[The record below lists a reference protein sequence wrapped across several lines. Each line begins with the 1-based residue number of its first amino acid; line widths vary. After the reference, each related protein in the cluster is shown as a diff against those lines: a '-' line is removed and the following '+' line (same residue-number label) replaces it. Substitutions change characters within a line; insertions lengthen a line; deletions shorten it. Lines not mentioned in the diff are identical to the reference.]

1 MSCDVKYDNII
12 FSVHKVSRFNIN
24 EYYVFIGDT
33 DNNINN
39 TLKKLEKRENLN
51 KEDVK
56 ILRENYFDYYNEWIN
71 IVKNKIKIIFIPNR
85 IQIDDS
91 IGEIRKK
98 IFIFLSNFEEELF
111 ILPEN
116 QELWLEKNN
125 GTKQIIGY
133 YYENIII
140 NPHILDSYKNYD
152 KFDFV
157 NNKKNTSENRSL
169 IYDFFNN
176 SNVYKKIIYLSDVKD
191 EEKFLKK
198 LKINITED
206 LINNYFKKYWP
217 YVNLSYNNK
226 EIKNNYLLLKE
237 FYKKESY
244 LYSLINN
251 IKINKNIF
259 GSCNILT
266 IKIIINR
273 KISSSNVYDVFQDN
287 VNDDS
292 NKELDLFQIFDY
304 LRENKIDEKTFFVQY
319 SENIMETPFSIISK
333 KAITDN
339 IINKE
344 SLKKWMGI
352 NNNYRNKNG
361 ITIKRYLKDYNN
373 QPRHS
378 SIFLTKSGKIIL
390 TVSFDAE
397 NNATFK
403 DIEYTI
409 KDCKNLIEDINK
421 NRITK
426 KLNEKDKIE
435 LPNINILNNK
445 ITLKDNTN
453 IIFMNIII
461 PLKIDKKIDFKKLY
475 DFSKKFPNFLAEF
488 PKDDLKKDD
497 NKMENSIKLRYKRV
511 SGFANM
517 NDILLEIDKLKQ
529 LYDKD
534 TLYIIK
540 FLEKKY
546 QKSVDEIKG
555 YLLEWEK
562 KYSSSKTSKVASEF
576 KTGILVTISDNNI
589 LLNGITKIYQI
600 PLLYNFFVTFL
611 TLFLNY
617 EDFMK
622 NKDFKKIF
630 FSKNLEKN
638 FTYYED
644 SYEYNKNA
652 KLENLNKIYN
662 LDYNLDDDLY
672 FNEEL
677 HDINEIYNEIINKN
691 INSQPKIIGLAD
703 DKDLDKMV
711 KLVCDDPL
719 PNKDTCVDFCN
730 DKKYFLRRLQRY
742 DNKLFKF
749 SLGKTNLNS
758 QYSRKCQQS
767 KSRQPVVLPY
777 DPSTNDKIKKDSY
790 TYAIKYGS
798 DPTLF
803 SRWYIC
809 PKIWCPYCE
818 IPIFE
823 GDIDPKTIRMRTT
836 DREGG
841 ICKTGI
847 CPNGDH
853 QVFIREKNNEYHE
866 YPGFLDESSHP
877 NNLCLPCCFA
887 KPHSDPKSKFYQGFK
902 KCLGIEIEN
911 KNIKDGQV
919 YILGKTIQID
929 KDRFGKLPIDIAR
942 ILKTNLETGYIGYNS
957 GYARKGIKHE
967 KNNSFLSA
975 ICDILSCDKNNIK
988 IDVSKIKRILVDK
1001 LNIDLFK
1008 SLHSGNLENIFHNL
1022 DNNLSAM
1029 DNYKKYLLNDQ
1040 INIDHLYLWDYLQR
1054 ENILFD
1060 EGVNIF
1066 IFEKNTLLC
1075 PIGEKIDYF
1084 YDYNK
1089 KNILLI
1095 KFKEYYEPI
1104 YYLIGSGKIT
1114 KSKCIYNYDTE
1125 EIKKIFEISL
1135 NGCKNEYDIDW
1146 ISVLKNNIKKYD
1158 LKIDNINIENGI
1170 DLQTLLNEILIS
1182 IKNKK
1187 LDTNY
1192 VPVLQYIDSYNKVF
1206 GIKLNNGLYL
1216 PVSPSK
1222 LNEKIKYKVIDNI
1235 NEIDKIN
1242 IENIIKFTNEIIKYT
1257 NLKYKIT
1264 HKILDLKN
1272 KKNIIALVNEYNR
1285 FIPIVHVLDSS
1296 KYLLKISN
1304 LNYYSDVDESLNNKI
1319 EKLDNRIEQINKKN
1333 FEEETYIRMK
1343 YELSKFLQIKTN
1355 KIYYDKIIEIIN
1367 LEKKDIVDNRNKMF
1381 NLLNSIFLKL
1391 VTNQNNNID
1400 YYNYKTPNKRI
1411 PCFIRNISK
1420 NNTKLSCNDDPHCI
1434 SVDNSCKLFINN
1446 KNLLNIHQKFDNYN
1460 YYLSK
1465 IVDEILRFK
1474 IKRNEILNDNIPSV
1488 INKEIIPEDP
1498 NRYIIIHTL
1507 NENEIDNKINQ
1518 LYLDN
1523 KGLYIDNRKLYEET
1537 YSKEYSFKKNNYV
1550 KSNTILIKNNKLE
1563 YLSIYWIRVLGNNYK
1578 INLNTNENNNLFF
1591 NIVFILNLKEF
1602 KNNTENIDINILKS
1616 NIIEY
1621 LKNTKLINQQNIIN
1635 RYKKNENKTFKYIS
1649 SFDSLF
1655 NEILNTNYNGV
1666 EIDLD
1671 IISKIYNINIV
1682 ILDKRIKKDQIGYR
1696 VFKTSNFKSNYFV
1709 LLYKSII
1716 YENNT
1721 YNIIQHK
1728 NKYIFKINEL
1738 PSKFVHLVLSNDK

>member
-942 ILKTNLETGYIGYNS
+942 ILK
-957 GYARKGIKHE
+957 
-967 KNNSFLSA
+967 F
-975 ICDILSCDKNNIK
+975 
-988 IDVSKIKRILVDK
+988 
-1001 LNIDLFK
+1001 
-1008 SLHSGNLENIFHNL
+1008 SLT
-1022 DNNLSAM
+1022 
-1029 DNYKKYLLNDQ
+1029 Q
-1040 INIDHLYLWDYLQR
+1040 
-1054 ENILFD
+1054 
-1060 EGVNIF
+1060 
-1066 IFEKNTLLC
+1066 
-1075 PIGEKIDYF
+1075 
-1084 YDYNK
+1084 
-1089 KNILLI
+1089 
-1095 KFKEYYEPI
+1095 
-1104 YYLIGSGKIT
+1104 
-1114 KSKCIYNYDTE
+1114 
-1125 EIKKIFEISL
+1125 
-1135 NGCKNEYDIDW
+1135 
-1146 ISVLKNNIKKYD
+1146 
-1158 LKIDNINIENGI
+1158 
-1170 DLQTLLNEILIS
+1170 
-1182 IKNKK
+1182 
-1187 LDTNY
+1187 
-1192 VPVLQYIDSYNKVF
+1192 
-1206 GIKLNNGLYL
+1206 
-1216 PVSPSK
+1216 
-1222 LNEKIKYKVIDNI
+1222 
-1235 NEIDKIN
+1235 
-1242 IENIIKFTNEIIKYT
+1242 
-1257 NLKYKIT
+1257 
-1264 HKILDLKN
+1264 
-1272 KKNIIALVNEYNR
+1272 
-1285 FIPIVHVLDSS
+1285 
-1296 KYLLKISN
+1296 
-1304 LNYYSDVDESLNNKI
+1304 
-1319 EKLDNRIEQINKKN
+1319 
-1333 FEEETYIRMK
+1333 
-1343 YELSKFLQIKTN
+1343 
-1355 KIYYDKIIEIIN
+1355 
-1367 LEKKDIVDNRNKMF
+1367 
-1381 NLLNSIFLKL
+1381 
-1391 VTNQNNNID
+1391 
-1400 YYNYKTPNKRI
+1400 
-1411 PCFIRNISK
+1411 
-1420 NNTKLSCNDDPHCI
+1420 
-1434 SVDNSCKLFINN
+1434 
-1446 KNLLNIHQKFDNYN
+1446 
-1460 YYLSK
+1460 
-1465 IVDEILRFK
+1465 
-1474 IKRNEILNDNIPSV
+1474 
-1488 INKEIIPEDP
+1488 
-1498 NRYIIIHTL
+1498 
-1507 NENEIDNKINQ
+1507 
-1518 LYLDN
+1518 
-1523 KGLYIDNRKLYEET
+1523 
-1537 YSKEYSFKKNNYV
+1537 
-1550 KSNTILIKNNKLE
+1550 
-1563 YLSIYWIRVLGNNYK
+1563 
-1578 INLNTNENNNLFF
+1578 
-1591 NIVFILNLKEF
+1591 
-1602 KNNTENIDINILKS
+1602 
-1616 NIIEY
+1616 
-1621 LKNTKLINQQNIIN
+1621 
-1635 RYKKNENKTFKYIS
+1635 
-1649 SFDSLF
+1649 
-1655 NEILNTNYNGV
+1655 
-1666 EIDLD
+1666 
-1671 IISKIYNINIV
+1671 
-1682 ILDKRIKKDQIGYR
+1682 
-1696 VFKTSNFKSNYFV
+1696 
-1709 LLYKSII
+1709 
-1716 YENNT
+1716 
-1721 YNIIQHK
+1721 
-1728 NKYIFKINEL
+1728 
-1738 PSKFVHLVLSNDK
+1738 

>member
-1 MSCDVKYDNII
+1 
-12 FSVHKVSRFNIN
+12 
-24 EYYVFIGDT
+24 
-33 DNNINN
+33 
-39 TLKKLEKRENLN
+39 
-51 KEDVK
+51 
-56 ILRENYFDYYNEWIN
+56 
-71 IVKNKIKIIFIPNR
+71 
-85 IQIDDS
+85 
-91 IGEIRKK
+91 
-98 IFIFLSNFEEELF
+98 
-111 ILPEN
+111 
-116 QELWLEKNN
+116 
-125 GTKQIIGY
+125 
-133 YYENIII
+133 
-140 NPHILDSYKNYD
+140 
-152 KFDFV
+152 
-157 NNKKNTSENRSL
+157 
-169 IYDFFNN
+169 
-176 SNVYKKIIYLSDVKD
+176 
-191 EEKFLKK
+191 
-198 LKINITED
+198 
-206 LINNYFKKYWP
+206 
-217 YVNLSYNNK
+217 
-226 EIKNNYLLLKE
+226 
-237 FYKKESY
+237 
-244 LYSLINN
+244 
-251 IKINKNIF
+251 
-259 GSCNILT
+259 
-266 IKIIINR
+266 
-273 KISSSNVYDVFQDN
+273 
-287 VNDDS
+287 
-292 NKELDLFQIFDY
+292 
-304 LRENKIDEKTFFVQY
+304 
-319 SENIMETPFSIISK
+319 
-333 KAITDN
+333 
-339 IINKE
+339 
-344 SLKKWMGI
+344 
-352 NNNYRNKNG
+352 
-361 ITIKRYLKDYNN
+361 
-373 QPRHS
+373 
-378 SIFLTKSGKIIL
+378 
-390 TVSFDAE
+390 
-397 NNATFK
+397 
-403 DIEYTI
+403 
-409 KDCKNLIEDINK
+409 
-421 NRITK
+421 
-426 KLNEKDKIE
+426 
-435 LPNINILNNK
+435 
-445 ITLKDNTN
+445 
-453 IIFMNIII
+453 
-461 PLKIDKKIDFKKLY
+461 
-475 DFSKKFPNFLAEF
+475 
-488 PKDDLKKDD
+488 
-497 NKMENSIKLRYKRV
+497 
-511 SGFANM
+511 
-517 NDILLEIDKLKQ
+517 
-529 LYDKD
+529 
-534 TLYIIK
+534 
-540 FLEKKY
+540 
-546 QKSVDEIKG
+546 
-555 YLLEWEK
+555 
-562 KYSSSKTSKVASEF
+562 
-576 KTGILVTISDNNI
+576 
-589 LLNGITKIYQI
+589 
-600 PLLYNFFVTFL
+600 
-611 TLFLNY
+611 
-617 EDFMK
+617 MK

-638 FTYYED
+638 FTYYEN

-652 KLENLNKIYN
+652 KLENLNKIYS
-662 LDYNLDDDLY
+662 LDYNLNDDLY

-677 HDINEIYNEIINKN
+677 HDINEIYNDIIDKNINKN
-691 INSQPKIIGLAD
+691 INTQTKIIGLAD
-703 DKDLDKMV
+703 DKDLEDQV

-749 SLGKTNLNS
+749 SLNKTSLNS
-758 QYSRKCQQS
+758 QYSRTCQQS
-767 KSRQPVVLPY
+767 KNRQPVVLPY

-790 TYAIKYGS
+790 TYSMKYGS

-841 ICKTGI
+841 ICKTAI

-929 KDRFGKLPIDIAR
+929 KDRFGKLPVDIAR

-975 ICDILSCDKNNIK
+975 ICDILSCDKNNVK
-988 IDVSKIKRILVDK
+988 INVSKIKRILVDK

-1008 SLHSGNLENIFHNL
+1008 SLHSGNLENIFHNSH
-1022 DNNLSAM
+1022 NNLSAM
-1029 DNYKKYLLNDQ
+1029 DNYKNYLLNDE
-1040 INIDHLYLWDYLQR
+1040 INTDHLYLWDYLQR

-1075 PIGEKIDYF
+1075 PKGEKINYF
-1084 YDYNK
+1084 YDLNK

-1114 KSKCIYNYDTE
+1114 KSKCIYDYNTE

-1187 LDTNY
+1187 LNTNY

-1235 NEIDKIN
+1235 NEIDKIS
-1242 IENIIKFTNEIIKYT
+1242 IENTIKFTNEIIKYT

-1285 FIPIVHVLDSS
+1285 FIPIIHILDSS

-1304 LNYYSDVDESLNNKI
+1304 LNYYEDVDESLNNKI
-1319 EKLDNRIEQINKKN
+1319 EKIDNRIEQINKKN

-1367 LEKKDIVDNRNKMF
+1367 LEKKDIVINRNKMF
-1381 NLLNSIFLKL
+1381 NLLNSIFSKL
-1391 VTNQNNNID
+1391 VTIQNTNID

-1411 PCFIRNISK
+1411 PCFLRNLSK

-1434 SVDNSCKLFINN
+1434 SVNDSCKLFINN

-1523 KGLYIDNRKLYEET
+1523 KGLHIDNRKLYEET
-1537 YSKEYSFKKNNYV
+1537 YSKEYSFKKNNYI
-1550 KSNTILIKNNKLE
+1550 KSNTVLIKNNKLE

-1591 NIVFILNLKEF
+1591 NIVFVLNLKEF
-1602 KNNTENIDINILKS
+1602 KEFINNTESININILKS

-1621 LKNTKLINQQNIIN
+1621 LKNIKLNNQQNIIN

-1666 EIDLD
+1666 ETDLD

-1682 ILDKRIKKDQIGYR
+1682 ILDKRIKKDQIGYK
-1696 VFKTSNFKSNYFV
+1696 VFKSSNFKSNYFV